1 MDSHI
6 VKKLATYMGKMIDL
20 LKEMFNMAEF
30 LNKLKS
36 RKFLTCVAGVVMGA
50 CMVFGL
56 DVGTVNT
63 IAGAIVAASSVV
75 AYICTEGKIDASA
88 VDKIKDVVD
97 KIEDAT
103 DSIKEI
109 EE

>member
-1 MDSHI
+1 M
-6 VKKLATYMGKMIDL
+6 K
-20 LKEMFNMAEF
+20 EF

-63 IAGAIVAASSVV
+63 IAGAIVTVSSVV
-75 AYICTEGKIDASA
+75 IYIYTEGKIDASA
-88 VDKIKDVVD
+88 VDKIKDVVEQ
-97 KIEDAT
+97 IEDAT
-103 DSIKEI
+103 DLVNKI